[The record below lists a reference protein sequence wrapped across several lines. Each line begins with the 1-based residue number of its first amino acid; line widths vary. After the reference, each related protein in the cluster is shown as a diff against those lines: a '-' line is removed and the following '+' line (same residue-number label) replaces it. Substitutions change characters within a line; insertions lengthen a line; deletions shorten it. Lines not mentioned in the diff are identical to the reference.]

1 MASRY
6 KFCETP
12 RTIEI
17 TATQRI
23 AVGKILLVGASIT
36 ALAANCTAVFY
47 DGADIAGTIVN
58 RLSVVPN
65 MTICGSFDHG
75 ILFEHGLFAVLAGA
89 NVAVTVSYYP
99 IYEEREEDGLKG
111 SD

>member
-6 KFCETP
+6 KFCEPP

-17 TATQRI
+17 TATLRV
-23 AVGKILLVGASIT
+23 AVGKVLLVGASIT

-47 DGADIAGTIVN
+47 DGADAAGTIVN

-65 MTICGSFDHG
+65 MTIGGNFDHG

-89 NVAVTVSYYP
+89 NVAVTVSYYT
-99 IYEEREEDGLKG
+99 IFEDREEDSLKG

>member
-6 KFCETP
+6 KFTEPP

-17 TATQRI
+17 TATQRV
-23 AVGKILLVGASIT
+23 AAGKVLLVAASIT
-36 ALAANCTAVFY
+36 ALAANVTAIFY
-47 DGADIAGTIVN
+47 DGVDAAGTVVN

-65 MTICGSFDHG
+65 MTIGGSFQHG

-89 NVAVTVSYYP
+89 NVAVTLSYYT
-99 IYEEREEDGLKG
+99 IYEEREEDMLKG
-111 SD
+111 AD